1 MLVFCAGLAARAL
14 FCFAIVPAWEQR
26 NNLAPAPDAYPEL
39 ARSLLDTGTL
49 GFGEHGATPTT
60 TRGPSFAIW
69 LTVPMSLG
77 VSDQRWLAFWGSIPG
92 VLAGLWVGWACLRRY
107 GRWSAALAWAICL
120 VHPLPAFA
128 SARVMGDEFFASL
141 GVGAVA
147 AWSEA
152 RVAASRHQ
160 RTRWAA
166 VSGVFLAL
174 HILARANGILTL
186 AALLFAE
193 GRALAKNARA
203 LALVAAIGLV
213 PALGWS
219 VRTSVLEGHSVFVQ
233 SLTWYN
239 FWLGEG
245 FDRFG
250 REQAKGDLY
259 RQRIELIF
267 ETAGL
272 PPPNLDTWWWG
283 QLTPAQLQELE
294 PRLRVRAQEYV
305 ARHPLRYAARV
316 LRGIAGFWVRGE
328 TGYRTRAYVVAVLPL
343 LLLAA
348 IGIARRAGRASPDEL
363 ARVFLWS
370 LVLQTAGYALL
381 APMARYSV
389 QVYPALAYLAALA
402 VATYGQRTFGSSCS

>member
-1 MLVFCAGLAARAL
+1 M
-14 FCFAIVPAWEQR
+14 
-26 NNLAPAPDAYPEL
+26 
-39 ARSLLDTGTL
+39 
-49 GFGEHGATPTT
+49 
-60 TRGPSFAIW
+60 
-69 LTVPMSLG
+69 
-77 VSDQRWLAFWGSIPG
+77 
-92 VLAGLWVGWACLRRY
+92 
-107 GRWSAALAWAICL
+107 
-120 VHPLPAFA
+120 
-128 SARVMGDEFFASL
+128 
-141 GVGAVA
+141 
-147 AWSEA
+147 
-152 RVAASRHQ
+152 
-160 RTRWAA
+160 RTRWA
-166 VSGVFLAL
+166 VLSGIFLAL
-174 HILARANGILTL
+174 HLLARANGILTL
-186 AALLFAE
+186 AALALAE
-193 GRALAKNARA
+193 GRALAKNGRA

-219 VRTSVLEGHSVFVQ
+219 VRTSVLEGHPVFVQ

-250 REQAKGDLY
+250 REQAKGEFY

-272 PPPNLDTWWWG
+272 PPPDLNRWWWG
-283 QLTPAQLQELE
+283 QLTPAQLRELE
-294 PRLRVRAQEYV
+294 PRLRARAQEYV

-328 TGYRTRAYVVAVLPL
+328 TGYRTRTYVVAVLPL

-370 LVLQTAGYALL
+370 LVLQTVGYALL

-389 QVYPALAYLAALA
+389 QVYPALTYVAALA
-402 VATYGQRTFGSSCS
+402 VANYGQRTFGSSWS